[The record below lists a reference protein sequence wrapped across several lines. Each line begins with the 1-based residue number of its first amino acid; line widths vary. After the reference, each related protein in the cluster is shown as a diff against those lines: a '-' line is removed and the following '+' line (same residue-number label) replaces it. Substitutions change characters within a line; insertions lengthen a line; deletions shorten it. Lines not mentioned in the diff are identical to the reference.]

1 MNIEQIMKPYLDKKE
16 EFEKK
21 HIQDKNSL
29 KLRLE
34 RLKENKASE
43 IEEYVNNALNS
54 NQNFY
59 VGYGAMLKKD
69 LEQAYAEKEAQLEKE
84 INNFDKFY
92 RVDVREMTDIKQE
105 LRKDLFSAK
114 KELEIRLQEVEL
126 NYNVVMLN
134 LTKFKLEYDEQHRVL
149 NGDAYKAIYAQADS
163 LIDVKRNI
171 QKELESVNKY
181 IAETELT
188 KEEISVLMMS
198 MTPWEREEYDRR
210 KSLKSVEP
218 ELKPVEV
225 ETIPELEEEEIVETI
240 EEPTKANDEIVTDEP
255 PLEVE
260 ETKIDDEVPTE
271 EETIVEDETIIE
283 IPADED
289 VVEEPVKENDE
300 LADALD
306 DLLSE
311 IFKDIIKSNKKLGVI
326 NTSNVE
332 KTDDT
337 IELDNGF
344 YCNVEELT
352 KATKKYYKKN
362 KGNKFKVKGIEED
375 LSITR
380 KGLKRLRKAIKKCST
395 LILLKD
401 KKLGSFDIKRV
412 YGKDVADEYE
422 AELKEIGT
430 IETEHKEGSYINASE
445 YKESLKELFGV
456 KRDSWLQRL
465 KSKLTRSK
473 EQEEVEENIDEQI
486 YLDENVKTR

>member
-16 EFEKK
+16 ELEKK
-21 HIQDKNSL
+21 YIQDKNSL

-92 RVDVREMTDIKQE
+92 RVDVREIADIKQE

-225 ETIPELEEEEIVETI
+225 ETIPELEEEEIAETI
-240 EEPTKANDEIVTDEP
+240 EELTKANDEIVTDEP

-283 IPADED
+283 IPEDED

-344 YCNVEELT
+344 YCNAEELT